1 MTSILLVDDDPQI
14 QKLFVHYLRSKNI
27 DVISA
32 ISGEEAI
39 KSLENSIPD
48 LILLDLSLPGISGLE
63 CLEKIKKN
71 HPVIPVVIIT
81 GYAELSTA
89 VKAMKLGSK
98 DYIEKPVDLE
108 NLYRVINSIVQPIP
122 EPVYKKIKEDQ
133 LSDFG
138 YGDLIGVSQSMQ
150 DVFRFILKVT
160 NSPTTPVLIYGETGT
175 GKGHVARILHHY
187 SERSDKPFIEINCV
201 TFQETLLEA
210 ELFGYEAGAF
220 TDAKRQKKGLLELAH
235 GGTFFLDEIGE
246 MSLWLQAKI
255 LKVIEEQTFRRV
267 GGTEEI
273 KVNARIISATSKE
286 LEQKIIDGT
295 FREDLFYRLNVARVN
310 LPPVRERKDDIIL
323 LVEHFIGILNSK
335 LKKQMKGV
343 SPEATDIIM
352 DYEWPGNV
360 REIRNIIERAI
371 LFEKGDWITVESLG
385 KLRLIRETFEKGQPV
400 SVDELVIPESGIS
413 IEKVEKSLIKQALI
427 MSKGNKSRAAILL
440 GLSRA
445 TLNYRIKKFNIEF

>member
-1 MTSILLVDDDPQI
+1 MISILLVDDDPQI
-14 QKLFVHYLRSKNI
+14 QKLFVQFLRSKNI
-27 DVISA
+27 DVVSA
-32 ISGEEAI
+32 VSGEEAL

-48 LILLDLSLPGISGLE
+48 MILLDLSLPGISGLE
-63 CLEKIKKN
+63 CLEKIKKD
-71 HPVIPVVIIT
+71 HPVIPVVIVT

-89 VKAMKLGSK
+89 VKAMKLGSR

-108 NLYRVINSIVQPIP
+108 DLYRVIKTIVQPVI
-122 EPVYKKIKEDQ
+122 EPVYNKIKEDQ
-133 LSDFG
+133 LSEFG

-175 GKGHVARILHHY
+175 GKGHVARTLHYY
-187 SERSDKPFIEINCV
+187 SERSDKPFIEINCT

-267 GGTEEI
+267 GGTVEI
-273 KVNARIISATSKE
+273 KVDARIISATSKK

-323 LVEHFIGILNSK
+323 LVEHFIDILNPK
-335 LKKQMKGV
+335 LNKQIKGI
-343 SPEATDIIM
+343 SPEAADIIIN
-352 DYEWPGNV
+352 YEWPGNV

-371 LFEKGDWITVESLG
+371 LFEKGDWINEDSLG
-385 KLRLIRETFEKGQPV
+385 QFSLIRESVEKSQ
-400 SVDELVIPESGIS
+400 SINIEEIVIPESGIS
-413 IEKVEKSLIKQALI
+413 IEKVEQALIKQALK
-427 MSKGNKSRAAILL
+427 MSKGNKSRAATLL

-445 TLNYRIKKFNIEF
+445 TLNYRLKKFNIEY

>member
-1 MTSILLVDDDPQI
+1 MISILLVDDDPQI
-14 QKLFVHYLRSKNI
+14 QKLFVQFLRSKNI
-27 DVISA
+27 DVVSA
-32 ISGEEAI
+32 ISGEEAL

-48 LILLDLSLPGISGLE
+48 MILLDLSLPGISGLE
-63 CLEKIKKN
+63 CLEKIKKD
-71 HPVIPVVIIT
+71 HPVIPVVIVT

-89 VKAMKLGSK
+89 VKAMKLGSR

-108 NLYRVINSIVQPIP
+108 DLYRVIKTIVQPVI
-122 EPVYKKIKEDQ
+122 EPVYNKIKEDQ
-133 LSDFG
+133 LSEFG

-175 GKGHVARILHHY
+175 GKGHVARTLHYY
-187 SERSDKPFIEINCV
+187 SERSDKPFIEINCT

-267 GGTEEI
+267 GGTVEI
-273 KVNARIISATSKE
+273 KVDARIISATSKK

-323 LVEHFIGILNSK
+323 LVEHFIDILNPK
-335 LKKQMKGV
+335 LNKQIKGI
-343 SPEATDIIM
+343 SPEAADIIIN
-352 DYEWPGNV
+352 YEWPGNV

-371 LFEKGDWITVESLG
+371 LFEKGDWINEDSLG
-385 KLRLIRETFEKGQPV
+385 QFSLIRESVEKSQ
-400 SVDELVIPESGIS
+400 SINIEEIVIPESGIS
-413 IEKVEKSLIKQALI
+413 IEKVEQALIKQALK
-427 MSKGNKSRAAILL
+427 MSKGNKSRAATLL

-445 TLNYRIKKFNIEF
+445 TLNYRLKKFNIEY

>member
-1 MTSILLVDDDPQI
+1 MISILLVDDDPQI
-14 QKLFVHYLRSKNI
+14 QKLFVQFLRSKNI
-27 DVISA
+27 DVVSA
-32 ISGEEAI
+32 VSGEEAL

-48 LILLDLSLPGISGLE
+48 MILLDLSLPGISGLE
-63 CLEKIKKN
+63 CLEKIKKD
-71 HPVIPVVIIT
+71 HPVIPVVIVT

-89 VKAMKLGSK
+89 VKAMKLGSR

-108 NLYRVINSIVQPIP
+108 DLYRVIKTIVQPVI
-122 EPVYKKIKEDQ
+122 EPVYNKIKEDQ
-133 LSDFG
+133 LSEFG

-175 GKGHVARILHHY
+175 GKGHVARTLHYY
-187 SERSDKPFIEINCV
+187 SERSDKPFIEINCT

-267 GGTEEI
+267 GGTVEI
-273 KVNARIISATSKE
+273 KVDARIISATSKK

-323 LVEHFIGILNSK
+323 LVEHFIDILNPK
-335 LKKQMKGV
+335 LNKQIKGI
-343 SPEATDIIM
+343 SPEAADIIIN
-352 DYEWPGNV
+352 YEWPGNV

-371 LFEKGDWITVESLG
+371 LFEKGDWINEDSLG
-385 KLRLIRETFEKGQPV
+385 QFSLIRESVEKSQ
-400 SVDELVIPESGIS
+400 SINIEEIVIPESGIS
-413 IEKVEKSLIKQALI
+413 IEKVEQALIKQALK
-427 MSKGNKSRAAILL
+427 MSKGNKSQAATLL

-445 TLNYRIKKFNIEF
+445 TLNYRLKKFNIEY